1 VHTEV
6 YVAGVHTCVCVLYVL
21 CVQKCTVLSY
31 TPRHPD
37 VYATM
42 DATSN
47 TDLVVRPVTVRVN
60 LTDKLSASVHT
71 GTSTSIQQLG
81 GIKCFLFL
89 YAKVCI
95 IALDYC

>member
-1 VHTEV
+1 M
-6 YVAGVHTCVCVLYVL
+6 CVCI
-21 CVQKCTVLSY
+21 QKCTVLAY

-37 VYATM
+37 VYAAVSSTSAGHTPL
-42 DATSN
+42 DATE
-47 TDLVVRPVTVRVN
+47 LVVRPVTLLVG
-60 LTDKLSASVHT
+60 LTDKLTASLHT

-95 IALDYC
+95 VTVVY